1 MKTQVTEFLDSAS
14 VPYEIKPH
22 VKAVYTCEDAAHE
35 RNVRL
40 TQILKCMIGQDE
52 QQNIYVMLIPGDKI
66 LKIKRARQVAKGRRI
81 ELLQPDRISD
91 HLGLTVGAIS
101 PIQLLGK
108 AKQFL
113 IDNKVFREEY
123 IDISSG
129 EPDFGIEMRSDT
141 LTAILKAVRC
151 NIVSVR

>member
-22 VKAVYTCEDAAHE
+22 AKAVYTCEDAARE

-40 TQILKCMIGQDE
+40 TQILECMIGQDE

-81 ELLQPDRISD
+81 ELLHPDRISD

-108 AKQFL
+108 EK
-113 IDNKVFREEY
+113 K
-123 IDISSG
+123 ISY
-129 EPDFGIEMRSDT
+129 
-141 LTAILKAVRC
+141 
-151 NIVSVR
+151 